1 MSLPLKLNAAAA
13 AGVYDS
19 TRHDE
24 KVYDKRPVSNS
35 WTPHP
40 YTADQRPLCIRSNG
54 HGVQVGKTWNRKV
67 RGKPTVD

>member
-19 TRHDE
+19 TGHDE
-24 KVYDKRPVSNS
+24 KECDKRPVSNS

-40 YTADQRPLCIRSNG
+40 LDLI
-54 HGVQVGKTWNRKV
+54 HGG
-67 RGKPTVD
+67 PTSTVY